1 MAVTRTFPSVELA
14 PNNIIK
20 MDEVINNLDE
30 QFDNADKEKEVEIP
44 EYMVHIRV
52 QQRTTRKSYTIVE
65 DMPEDIDLKKVVKHF
80 RKVLNVGG
88 EVKENKGKLIILMQG
103 DQRDEVKEFLLE

>member
-1 MAVTRTFPSVELA
+1 
-14 PNNIIK
+14 
-20 MDEVINNLDE
+20 MDEVIGNLDA
-30 QFDNADKEKEVEIP
+30 QFEDAEKEKEMEIP

-88 EVKENKGKLIILMQG
+88 EVKSNKGKQIILMQG
-103 DQRDEVKEFLLE
+103 DQREEVREFLLEQGIVRVDEIKVHGH